1 MSGFTKVLG
10 VAVDSI
16 TKIMGIL
23 PQNMEK
29 IIGVAPA
36 DDGSGEGG
44 GGDAGSGGLEENAGA
59 TFFGNASLSNGVLQL
74 DGNGDYISIP
84 SSIDYDRGSGDMTV
98 EAWFNAAQ
106 LPSAD
111 SNFAIVMKGTGA
123 HAWGG
128 WVITLSTQKDDS
140 NSFMTNG
147 GIGIFNN
154 STGTGGANRNNRAAP
169 SGGVST
175 NTWHYVVLVMDA
187 DNVYRIYFD
196 GQEIHTFTPF
206 SRSTT
211 TSSSLLIGATRTTAP
226 AARFFNGQIDG
237 VKITKS
243 ALTAQNILDTWNGG
257 R

>member
-1 MSGFTKVLG
+1 G
-10 VAVDSI
+10 I
-16 TKIMGIL
+16 T
-23 PQNMEK
+23 
-29 IIGVAPA
+29 PA
-36 DDGSGEGG
+36 DDEEKVREML
-44 GGDAGSGGLEENAGA
+44 DLRPRENAGA

-74 DGNGDYISIP
+74 DGNGDYITLP
-84 SSIDYDRGSGDMTV
+84 SSIDYDRNNGDMTV
-98 EAWFNAAQ
+98 ELWFNVSQ
-106 LPSAD
+106 LPG
-111 SNFAIVMKGTGA
+111 SNTNFGLIAKSTGP

-128 WVITLSTQKDDS
+128 WVMTVSTQKDDS

-154 STGTGGANRNNRAAP
+154 SSGSGGQNRNNRAAP
-169 SGGVST
+169 PGGVST

-187 DNVYRIYFD
+187 DNVYRIYYD

-211 TSSSLLIGATRTTAP
+211 TNANLVIGGVVTSGVVNHFP
-226 AARFFNGQIDG
+226 GQIDG

>member
-16 TKIMGIL
+16 TKIMSIL

-29 IIGVAPA
+29 IIGVAPV
-36 DDGSGEGG
+36 DDGGGEGG
-44 GGDAGSGGLEENAGA
+44 GGDAGSGGLEENAGV
-59 TFFGNASLSNGVLQL
+59 TNFGNASLSNGVLQL

-84 SSIDYDRGSGDMTV
+84 SSLDYDRGSGDMTV

-111 SNFAIVMKGTGA
+111 SNFVIVMKGTGA
-123 HAWGG
+123 HQWNG
-128 WVITLSTQKDDS
+128 WFVALSTQKDDS

-154 STGTGGANRNNRAAP
+154 STSGGGSGFNNRAAP

-187 DNVYRIYFD
+187 DDVYRIYFD
-196 GQEIHTFTPF
+196 GQEIHTFTP
-206 SRSTT
+206 SSKSTT

-226 AARFFNGQIDG
+226 AAKFFNGQIDG

-243 ALTAQNILDTWNGG
+243 ALTAQNILDTWSGG